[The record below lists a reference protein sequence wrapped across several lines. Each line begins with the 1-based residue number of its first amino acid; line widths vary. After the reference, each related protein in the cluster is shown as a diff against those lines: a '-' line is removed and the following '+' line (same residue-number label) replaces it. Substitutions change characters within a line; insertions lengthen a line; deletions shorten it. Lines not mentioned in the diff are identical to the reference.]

1 VIVSPAADVYVSL
14 LNSLRAFTTSIRIY
28 TPGFRWGFAD
38 VVRELGIYKGAYHEP
53 VLLANDLGR
62 TNLFEGEDAGKKAD
76 AVILGTC
83 EVECVGFNLRESVV
97 CSD

>member
-1 VIVSPAADVYVSL
+1 
-14 LNSLRAFTTSIRIY
+14 
-28 TPGFRWGFAD
+28 

-62 TNLFEGEDAGKKAD
+62 TNLFEGEDAGK
-76 AVILGTC
+76 TC
-83 EVECVGFNLRESVV
+83 EVECVGLNLREPVV